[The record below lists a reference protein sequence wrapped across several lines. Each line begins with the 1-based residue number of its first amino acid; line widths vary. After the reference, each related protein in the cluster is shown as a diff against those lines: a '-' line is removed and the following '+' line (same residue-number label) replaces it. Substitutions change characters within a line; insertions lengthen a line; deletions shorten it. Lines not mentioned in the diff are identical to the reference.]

1 VKIATLSYET
11 NNIGDDVQTL
21 AVEQHLPRVDFSV
34 HREALHAYDGPEALV
49 VMNGWFMD
57 QPAHWPPSPAVRP
70 LFFGFHV
77 SGKFREAV
85 ARHADYLKAH
95 EPIGCRDRGTRD
107 FLSSLGLR
115 AYLSLCATLTFEPA
129 EAREPDAVY
138 YVDADPALV
147 DARLRARTDLAEW
160 RASHRIVPLPQGTRQ
175 AYAREVLDAYRRRA
189 AFVVT
194 SRIHCAMPCAAMGV
208 PVAYC
213 GPVSERTEILE
224 EIGVPRRRPPKS
236 AIEARLS
243 RFKTWPE
250 PVDLSSVKARVRSDL
265 RTRIAAALAGERV
278 EAAEPVRGTA

>member
-1 VKIATLSYET
+1 
-11 NNIGDDVQTL
+11 
-21 AVEQHLPRVDFSV
+21 
-34 HREALHAYDGPEALV
+34 
-49 VMNGWFMD
+49 M
-57 QPAHWPPSPAVRP
+57 
-70 LFFGFHV
+70 
-77 SGKFREAV
+77 
-85 ARHADYLKAH
+85 
-95 EPIGCRDRGTRD
+95 
-107 FLSSLGLR
+107 
-115 AYLSLCATLTFEPA
+115 
-129 EAREPDAVY
+129 
-138 YVDADPALV
+138 
-147 DARLRARTDLAEW
+147 
-160 RASHRIVPLPQGTRQ
+160 PLPQGTRQ